1 MEILILLLPLV
12 LLWFFLIRP
21 QQRRMRERNAMVA
34 QLKVGD
40 EVATVGGILGVI
52 TELGPD
58 GDDEVVLIEV
68 AEGVELAV
76 LRRGIGEVRYVAD
89 SAADAVAEE
98 ETIPEALPPA
108 TDDPVVEKP
117 TNDD

>member
-1 MEILILLLPLV
+1 MEILILLLPLI

-40 EVATVGGILGVI
+40 EVATVGGLLGVI

-89 SAADAVAEE
+89 GTAEPVAEE
-98 ETIPEALPPA
+98 AAPEELPPA
-108 TDDPVVEKP
+108 PDDPVVEKP

>member
-1 MEILILLLPLV
+1 VEILILLLPLV

-68 AEGVELAV
+68 AEGVELAI

-89 SAADAVAEE
+89 SAAEPVVEE
-98 ETIPEALPPA
+98 SVPEELPPA
-108 TDDPVVEKP
+108 PDDSPVDKP
-117 TNDD
+117 ASDD

>member
-1 MEILILLLPLV
+1 VEILILLLPLV